1 MTVKTIQDLG
11 KRMEAQMIDT
21 IWETLKK
28 DIEELRYKEWW
39 TTQYLK
45 LKKKCTRRNQEQSNW
60 GRRMD
65 KWTDNRM
72 VEITAIEQNEWR

>member
-11 KRMEAQMIDT
+11 KRMEAQMIET

-45 LKKKCTRRNQEQSNW
+45 LKKNALEEVKSKVTEAEEWIS
-60 GRRMD
+60 
-65 KWTDNRM
+65 
-72 VEITAIEQNEWR
+72 ELITEW

>member
-11 KRMEAQMIDT
+11 KRMEAQMIET

-45 LKKKCTRRNQEQSNW
+45 LKKNALE
-60 GRRMD
+60 
-65 KWTDNRM
+65 
-72 VEITAIEQNEWR
+72 EIKSKVTEAEEWISELITEW